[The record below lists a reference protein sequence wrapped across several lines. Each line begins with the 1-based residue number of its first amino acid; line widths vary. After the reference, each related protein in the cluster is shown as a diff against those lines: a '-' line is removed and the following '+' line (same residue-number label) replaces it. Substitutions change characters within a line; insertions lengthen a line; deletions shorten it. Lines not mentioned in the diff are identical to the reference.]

1 MKSRKLASEIHGVRY
16 RVLAAWG
23 VDFRFHYL
31 SVFLGVLGGL
41 GG

>member
-1 MKSRKLASEIHGVRY
+1 MNDNF
-16 RVLAAWG
+16 VLVVARCFSFTLG
-23 VDFRFHYL
+23 